1 MFELD
6 FPVILLTGS
15 LTTKEKREAYARMET
30 EQNAMIIGTHALI
43 QEKALYQKLALVV
56 TDEQHRFGV
65 RQPAATCTGYECDSD
80 SENPCNNSLRRSGH
94 LGSR

>member
-15 LTTKEKREAYARMET
+15 LTAKEKREAYARMET

-65 RQPAATCTGYECDSD
+65 RQRE
-80 SENPCNNSLRRSGH
+80 NSLRRSGH